1 MTCNLIIFYFLFFL
15 AADCENWYTS
25 FTIVTMYYL
34 FNTIL
39 SLVRKLENSVSLKL
53 PFNRKT
59 CNHFLKSKCTHTHTT
74 WSFLKKYKCPDIIS
88 FSSKAQ
94 DVILMSSH
102 VSKEQGYMMIF
113 LLLSSCFTLSISY
126 SVLPFHIVYAFQSP
140 HLFFLLLLFLK
151 PSSSVAENLCMCVCI
166 YIYSM

>member
-1 MTCNLIIFYFLFFL
+1 
-15 AADCENWYTS
+15 
-25 FTIVTMYYL
+25 MYYL

-39 SLVRKLENSVSLKL
+39 SLVRKYQNSISLKL

-59 CNHFLKSKCTHTHTT
+59 CNHFLKSKCTHNLE
-74 WSFLKKYKCPDIIS
+74 FFEKYKCPGIIS

-113 LLLSSCFTLSISY
+113 YFYLVALLFL
-126 SVLPFHIVYAFQSP
+126 FHIQCSHFIYFMLSNL
-140 HLFFLLLLFLK
+140 HISFFLLLFLK
-151 PSSSVAENLCMCVCI
+151 PLSSVVENLCVCVYI
-166 YIYSM
+166 YIYIVYKFCLANKFMTF